1 MREQI
6 LATIALEKVIGEQA
20 FDNSFEMLV
29 KQLKN
34 IDVILSKVDLNV
46 SRTLNDCV
54 SEMR

>member
-1 MREQI
+1 VREQI

>member
-6 LATIALEKVIGEQA
+6 LAAIALEKEIGEQSI
-20 FDNSFEMLV
+20 DNSFEMLV

>member
-6 LATIALEKVIGEQA
+6 LATIALEKEIGEQA

-29 KQLKN
+29 KQLKK

-46 SRTLNDCV
+46 SGTLNDCV

>member
-1 MREQI
+1 VREQI
-6 LATIALEKVIGEQA
+6 LAAIALEKEIGEQSI
-20 FDNSFEMLV
+20 DNSFEMLV
-29 KQLKN
+29 KQLKK